1 MQQTN
6 TKYCRSRPYRNR
18 RAQKGTSRCLTWAGV
33 GRLSVSASATMRC
46 VRRGVS
52 LTIPARTRSRTKN
65 RRMSMCREK
74 NLRKTSH
81 NQNRQDFQ
89 TYRYK
94 RDCLADW
101 HDWLRD
107 ARARKTCGTKDNFRL
122 ERLVHERQFQ
132 VGLKLSFVG
141 LKLSFVHESFVNLK
155 LSFVHDWLRDARARK
170 TISAR
175 GWFWSSHGRSRPS

>member
-107 ARARKTCGTKDNFRL
+107 ARARKTCGTKDNFR
-122 ERLVHERQFQ
+122 F
-132 VGLKLSFVG
+132 GKT
-141 LKLSFVHESFVNLK
+141 
-155 LSFVHDWLRDARARK
+155 RARK
-170 TISAR
+170 TISGWPEIVFRWPEIVFRAR
-175 GWFWSSHGRSRPS
+175 VFRQPEIVFRARLAP